1 MASLDV
7 ARVSIWSEYSVS
19 AQPAAEP
26 KKEDEPMTDGN
37 EAPSANGVNAAPE
50 VGGTAPMETETAP
63 AEVHSQQFLWRCP
76 PMSNAFYF
84 VLPKHQLL

>member
-1 MASLDV
+1 MVSLDW
-7 ARVSIWSEYSVS
+7 ARVCIWSEYSVA

-37 EAPSANGVNAAPE
+37 EAPTANGVNAAPE

-63 AEVHSQQFLWRCP
+63 AEVHSLHFLQRCP
-76 PMSNAFYF
+76 PLSSASYI
-84 VLPKHQLL
+84 VLPKHQSL